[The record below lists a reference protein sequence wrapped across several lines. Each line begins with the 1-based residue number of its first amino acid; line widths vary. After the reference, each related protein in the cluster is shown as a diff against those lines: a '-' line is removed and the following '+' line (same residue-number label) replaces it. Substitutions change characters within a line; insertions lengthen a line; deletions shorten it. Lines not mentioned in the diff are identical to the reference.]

1 MRTKTI
7 RINEADYLGFVWDGC
22 HKIYLIESESD
33 WGKCDAYDRAEMLP
47 MDELPGVWRNTC
59 PLRFI
64 NTYGTLRTI
73 VPQFANVGHIEIIKK
88 NGHIITTKL

>member
-22 HKIYLIESESD
+22 HKIYLIESITD
-33 WGKCDAYDRAEMLP
+33 WDECDAYTPDEMLP
-47 MDELPGVWRNTC
+47 MDELPAVWRKTC

-64 NTYGTLRTI
+64 DTYGSLRVVI
-73 VPQFANVGHIEIIKK
+73 PQFANVGHIEIVKR
-88 NGHIITTKL
+88 NGKIITTKL